1 MPPEIVIHIFSYLVD
16 SHDLINAYYAFLPIC
31 RILKLNNIP
40 FHNLE
45 ECIYN
50 SIPFNYIYV
59 STIKTTIRV
68 SMPKNNVMETN
79 HILNLTSNVIKINAF
94 KYTKKITTQWLS
106 GIREI
111 LLDYNTIYQF
121 VTTTKQ
127 LDSIN
132 YELSVYANASNIAK
146 YVHIKSHP
154 VNKIFSN
161 CLIELKKKL
170 SIIDAFYITYKIFF
184 YDFYTD
190 DIQLY
195 GKCYVKND
203 PNFETT
209 HTCIDFDPIYLV
221 D

>member
-1 MPPEIVIHIFSYLVD
+1 MPPEIVIHIFGYLTY

-31 RILKLNNIP
+31 RILKLNNMP

-50 SIPFNYIYV
+50 SVPFNYIYV

-79 HILNLTSNVIKINAF
+79 PILNLSSNVIKIDAS
-94 KYTKKITTQWLS
+94 KYIKKITVYCIS
-106 GIREI
+106 EIKEI
-111 LLDYNTIYQF
+111 LLDYNIIYKF

-127 LDSIN
+127 LDSID

-154 VNKIFSN
+154 GNKIFSN

-170 SIIDAFYITYKIFF
+170 SIIDAFYITYKFFF
-184 YDFYTD
+184 YGFYTD

-195 GKCYVKND
+195 GKCYVKNVH
-203 PNFETT
+203 NFATT
-209 HTCIDFDPIYLV
+209 HTCIDFDPIYLA